1 MPNKKLEWKPVR
13 IKLSQIKPW
22 SDNPRYSTAQDAAD
36 LVRSESELGQ
46 MQTIAVGPFDKARMV
61 DLYDGHQRCA
71 SWMAA
76 WPPDKLVIALQS
88 SRPLTTQERKKVAVM
103 LHTAT
108 GRWDWA
114 KLGTWDHAD
123 LADWGMNESEQRSW
137 KRDAEELKAI
147 LRSEA
152 RPERDAPPNIEQAE
166 KLIKKWKVET
176 GSMWQIG
183 EHRLLCGDATQH
195 ADVARLMQGELA
207 HLGFTDPPYGVSYD
221 ASKRP
226 EGKHWQILENDALHD
241 QGLVNF
247 LTAAFDN
254 YCEYTHPAAPLYCFH
269 ASVNQME
276 FETALKLSGY
286 EVKQQLIW
294 NKGFGF
300 NRTDY
305 HWAHEPL
312 FYCKKKG
319 QSTKW
324 YGDRTQQTIIGQRR
338 TSLASMSKEEL
349 IKIITQAMDDST
361 VWEIDR
367 DSVVDYVHSTQ
378 KPARLAARAMMN
390 STREGEVVA
399 DFFAGSGSTMVAAEN
414 FDRKCRSIEK
424 DKGYCAVI
432 LERMQVAIPEIKIR
446 KVE

>member
-1 MPNKKLEWKPVR
+1 MPNKKLEWNPVR

-88 SRPLTTQERKKVAVM
+88 NRPITTQERKKVAVM

-152 RPERDAPPNIEQAE
+152 RPERDAPPQVENAA

-207 HLGFTDPPYGVSYD
+207 DLVFTDPPYGVEYTGQHQES
-221 ASKRP
+221 AK
-226 EGKHWQILENDALHD
+226 EWQMLENDNLTHSALEE
-241 QGLVNF
+241 F
-247 LTAAFDN
+247 LTAAFKN
-254 YCEYTHPAAPLYCFH
+254 YFQFTHPSTPLYCFH
-269 ASVNQME
+269 ASKTQRE
-276 FETALKLSGY
+276 FENALTAAGY

-294 NKGFGF
+294 NKGMSLG
-300 NRTDY
+300 RSDY
-305 HWAHEPL
+305 HWAHEPM
-312 FYCKKKG
+312 FYCRKKE
-319 QSTKW
+319 QRTHW
-324 YGDRTQQTIIGQRR
+324 YGDRTWKTILGQKR
-338 TSLASMSKEEL
+338 TQLEKMSKETLVE
-349 IKIITQAMDDST
+349 IIQAIQNQST
-361 VWEIDR
+361 NWEIDR
-367 DSVVDYVHSTQ
+367 DTFVDYVHSTQ
-378 KPARLAARAMMN
+378 KPARLAAMAMIN
-390 STREGEVVA
+390 STRDGQIVA

-432 LERMQVAIPEIKIR
+432 LERMQVVIPEIEIR

>member
-207 HLGFTDPPYGVSYD
+207 DLVFTDPPYGVEYTGQHQES
-221 ASKRP
+221 AK
-226 EGKHWQILENDALHD
+226 EWHMLENDNLKTGALEE
-241 QGLVNF
+241 F
-247 LTAAFDN
+247 LTAAFKN
-254 YCEYTHPAAPLYCFH
+254 YFQFTHPSTPLYCFH
-269 ASVNQME
+269 ASKTQRE
-276 FETALKLSGY
+276 FENSLNAAGY

-294 NKGFGF
+294 NKGMSLG
-300 NRTDY
+300 RSDY
-305 HWAHEPL
+305 HWAHEPF
-312 FYCKKKG
+312 FYCKKKD
-319 QSTKW
+319 QRTKW
-324 YGDRTQQTIIGQRR
+324 YGDRTWKTIVGQPR
-338 TSLASMSKEEL
+338 TQLEKMSKEAL
-349 IKIITQAMDDST
+349 VAIVQAIQNQST
-361 VWEIDR
+361 TWEIDR
-367 DSVVDYVHSTQ
+367 DAFIDYVHSTQ
-378 KPARLAARAMMN
+378 KPARLAAMAMIN
-390 STREGEVVA
+390 NTREGQVVA